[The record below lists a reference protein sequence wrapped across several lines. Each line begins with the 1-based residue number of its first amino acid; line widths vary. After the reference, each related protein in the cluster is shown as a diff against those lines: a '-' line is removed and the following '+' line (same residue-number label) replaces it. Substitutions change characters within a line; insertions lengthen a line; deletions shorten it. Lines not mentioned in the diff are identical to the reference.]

1 MKTIFLTGAN
11 KGLGLEFT
19 RQYLEQGNRVIA
31 TCRNKGKA
39 SELMSL
45 VTRYHGFLEIFHM
58 DLADFDSIRKLGKLL
73 SKRGIDL
80 FINNAATNAGYI
92 TNSDQ
97 NVFGNLNP
105 NIWTNVFSANCVA
118 PLLLAEVLYLNI
130 LMGNDKKMIFLSA
143 KTASILDNTSGGFYM
158 NRTARTALNQ
168 SVKSLS
174 IDLLK
179 DKISIAAISP
189 GWVATDSGGVGIAND
204 SKRQKA
210 LIDPKK
216 SVSGMIKVIE
226 RLSLEKSGSFVDYK
240 GQSIPW

>member
-1 MKTIFLTGAN
+1 MKTIFLTGTN

-31 TCRNKGKA
+31 TCRNREKA

-45 VTRYHGFLEIFHM
+45 ATRYNGFLEVFYM
-58 DLADFDSIRKLGKLL
+58 DLADFDSIKKLGKLL
-73 SKRGIDL
+73 SDRGIDL

-105 NIWTNVFSANCVA
+105 NVWIDVFSANCVA
-118 PLLLAEVLYLNI
+118 PLLLAEVFYPNMLI
-130 LMGNDKKMIFLSA
+130 GSDKKMIFLTA

-158 NRTARTALNQ
+158 NRSARTALNQ

-189 GWVATDSGGVGIAND
+189 GWVATDSGGVGMANE
-204 SKRQKA
+204 SKRPKA
-210 LIDPKK
+210 MIDPSE
-216 SVSGMIKVIE
+216 SVLGMIKVIE
-226 RLSLEKSGSFVDYK
+226 QLNLKKSGSFVDYK
-240 GQSIPW
+240 GKPIPW

>member
-118 PLLLAEVLYLNI
+118 PLLLAEVLYPNI
-130 LMGNDKKMIFLSA
+130 LIGREKKMIFLTA
-143 KTASILDNTSGGFYM
+143 KTASISDNFSGGFYI
-158 NRTARTALNQ
+158 NRSARTALNQ

-174 IDLLK
+174 IDLTE
-179 DKISIAAISP
+179 DKISVAVISP
-189 GWVATDSGGVGIAND
+189 GWVATDSGGLGMVNEY
-204 SKRQKA
+204 KRPKA
-210 LIDPKK
+210 MIEPME
-216 SVSGMIKVIE
+216 SVSGMIEVIE
-226 RLSLEKSGSFVDYK
+226 QLSFERSGVFVDYK
-240 GQSIPW
+240 GKSISW

>member
-1 MKTIFLTGAN
+1 L
-11 KGLGLEFT
+11 
-19 RQYLEQGNRVIA
+19 Q
-31 TCRNKGKA
+31 
-39 SELMSL
+39 
-45 VTRYHGFLEIFHM
+45 
-58 DLADFDSIRKLGKLL
+58 KLGKLL
-73 SKRGIDL
+73 SDRGIDL

-105 NIWTNVFSANCVA
+105 NVWIDVFSANCVA
-118 PLLLAEVLYLNI
+118 PLLLAEVFYPNMLI
-130 LMGNDKKMIFLSA
+130 GSDKKMIFLTA

-158 NRTARTALNQ
+158 NRSARTALNQ

-189 GWVATDSGGVGIAND
+189 GWVATDSGGVGMANE
-204 SKRQKA
+204 SKRPKA
-210 LIDPKK
+210 MIDPSE

-226 RLSLEKSGSFVDYK
+226 QLNLKKSGSFVDYK
-240 GQSIPW
+240 GKLIPW